1 MQRGGGN
8 LLKQVAALPLG
19 ARQSVVVIE
28 VDKTWLVVGVS
39 PNQLTTLH
47 TMPAG
52 ELPEGASLPASAF
65 AAKLG
70 QALRRQ
76 PATLMN
82 FLRRM
87 TSRAGRGMLPM
98 LGAAALLG
106 LALFPAGVVAQATLP
121 ALTATPGPNGSE
133 TYSLSMQTMLL
144 MTSLSF
150 LPAAL
155 LMMTGFTRIIIV
167 LACCAA
173 PWARRCRRPTTC

>member
-1 MQRGGGN
+1 MTESALLRVIIGLVLVVAAILASAWLARRAGLVQRGGGN

-70 QALRRQ
+70 QAL
-76 PATLMN
+76 
-82 FLRRM
+82 
-87 TSRAGRGMLPM
+87 S
-98 LGAAALLG
+98 AAS
-106 LALFPAGVVAQATLP
+106 P
-121 ALTATPGPNGSE
+121 
-133 TYSLSMQTMLL
+133 
-144 MTSLSF
+144 
-150 LPAAL
+150 
-155 LMMTGFTRIIIV
+155 
-167 LACCAA
+167 
-173 PWARRCRRPTTC
+173 RPS

>member
-1 MQRGGGN
+1 MTESALLRVIIGLVLVVAAILASAWLARRAGLVQRGGGN

-70 QALRRQ
+70 QALKRRQ

-87 TSRAGRGMLPM
+87 TSSRAGRGMLPC
-98 LGAAALLG
+98 
-106 LALFPAGVVAQATLP
+106 
-121 ALTATPGPNGSE
+121 S
-133 TYSLSMQTMLL
+133 
-144 MTSLSF
+144 
-150 LPAAL
+150 
-155 LMMTGFTRIIIV
+155 
-167 LACCAA
+167 A
-173 PWARRCRRPTTC
+173 PRRCWGWRCSRPASWPRPPCPP

>member
-1 MQRGGGN
+1 MTESALLRVIIGLVLVVAAILASAWLARRAGLVRGGGN

-70 QALRRQ
+70 QALKRR
-76 PATLMN
+76 
-82 FLRRM
+82 
-87 TSRAGRGMLPM
+87 
-98 LGAAALLG
+98 
-106 LALFPAGVVAQATLP
+106 
-121 ALTATPGPNGSE
+121 
-133 TYSLSMQTMLL
+133 
-144 MTSLSF
+144 
-150 LPAAL
+150 
-155 LMMTGFTRIIIV
+155 
-167 LACCAA
+167 
-173 PWARRCRRPTTC
+173 